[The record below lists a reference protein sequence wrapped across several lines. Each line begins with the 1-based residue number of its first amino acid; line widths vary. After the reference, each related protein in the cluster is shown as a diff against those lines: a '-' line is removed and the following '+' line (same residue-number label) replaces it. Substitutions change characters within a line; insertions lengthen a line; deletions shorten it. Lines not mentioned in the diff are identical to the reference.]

1 MKVRIIAAA
10 VAFAVVL
17 GLAFAAC
24 AVLNMPEIALKRMA
38 NEVSREGPEALET
51 HLTSRALLKYRLA
64 MKAYHLPLTRK
75 AAGLVSG
82 RGQAEA
88 FSCGLDHMERTGD
101 QAEAFM
107 KVSCAGLT
115 GTVRLNMVRVAGV
128 WMICDLKLNL
138 RGAAPL
144 TGGDEY
150 AKT

>member
-17 GLAFAAC
+17 GLAFTAC

-88 FSCGLDHMERTGD
+88 F
-101 QAEAFM
+101 M

-144 TGGDEY
+144 TGGDGY
-150 AKT
+150 AQA